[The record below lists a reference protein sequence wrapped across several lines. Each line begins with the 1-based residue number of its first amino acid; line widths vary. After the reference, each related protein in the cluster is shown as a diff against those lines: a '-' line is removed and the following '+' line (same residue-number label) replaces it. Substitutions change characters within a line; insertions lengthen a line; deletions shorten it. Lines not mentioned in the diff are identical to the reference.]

1 MAIDFNLL
9 HSRLEQER
17 KRLAEELEHLKAS
30 NCPASDRGGSWF
42 GKRDEQANEAAEL
55 RKQQSSEGRLKDL
68 LAKVEY
74 ALRKFDEGSY
84 GLCDNCGRSI
94 EPARLEALPHANLCL
109 NCKAFQEGQSRY
121 GSGISP
127 VM

>member
-1 MAIDFNLL
+1 MAIDFDLL
-9 HSRLEQER
+9 RSRLKQEWQ
-17 KRLAEELEHLKAS
+17 RLTEELEHLKAS
-30 NCPASDRGGSWF
+30 NYPTSDRGGSWF

-55 RKQQSSEGRLKDL
+55 SKQQSSEGRLKDL

-74 ALRKFDEGSY
+74 ALHKFDEGSY

-109 NCKAFQEGQSRY
+109 NCKALQEGQSRY
-121 GSGISP
+121 GSSISP

>member
-17 KRLAEELEHLKAS
+17 KRVTEELEHLEAS
-30 NCPASDRGGSWF
+30 NCPTGDRGGSWF

-55 RKQQSSEGRLKDL
+55 RKQQSSKGCLKDL

-74 ALRKFDEGSY
+74 ALHKFDEGSY

-109 NCKAFQEGQSRY
+109 NCKALQEG
-121 GSGISP
+121 
-127 VM
+127 

>member
-17 KRLAEELEHLKAS
+17 ERLTEELEHLEAS
-30 NCPASDRGGSWF
+30 NCPTGDRGGSWF

-55 RKQQSSEGRLKDL
+55 RKQQSSKGHLRDL

-74 ALRKFDEGSY
+74 ALHKFDEGSY

-121 GSGISP
+121 ASGISP
-127 VM
+127 VV

>member
-9 HSRLEQER
+9 YSRLEQER
-17 KRLAEELEHLKAS
+17 KRLTEELEHLQANNYPTGDS
-30 NCPASDRGGSWF
+30 RGSWF

-74 ALRKFDEGSY
+74 ALHKCDEGSY
-84 GLCDNCGRSI
+84 SLCDNCGQSI
-94 EPARLEALPHANLCL
+94 EPARLEALPHATLCL
-109 NCKAFQEGQSRY
+109 NCQAIQEG
-121 GSGISP
+121 
-127 VM
+127 

>member
-17 KRLAEELEHLKAS
+17 KRLIEESEHLKAN
-30 NCPASDRGGSWF
+30 NCPAGDRGGSWF

-55 RKQQSSEGRLKDL
+55 RKQQSSEGHLKDL
-68 LAKVEY
+68 LTKVAY
-74 ALRKFDEGSY
+74 ALHKFDEGSY

-109 NCKAFQEGQSRY
+109 NCKAL
-121 GSGISP
+121 
-127 VM
+127 

>member
-17 KRLAEELEHLKAS
+17 KRLTEELEHLKAS
-30 NCPASDRGGSWF
+30 NYPAGDRGGSWF

-55 RKQQSSEGRLKDL
+55 RKQQSSEERLKDL
-68 LAKVEY
+68 LAKVEH
-74 ALRKFDEGSY
+74 ALHKFDEGNY
-84 GLCDNCGRSI
+84 GLCDNCGQSI

-109 NCKAFQEGQSRY
+109 NCKALQER
-121 GSGISP
+121 
-127 VM
+127 

>member
-1 MAIDFNLL
+1 MAINFNLL

-17 KRLAEELEHLKAS
+17 KRLTEELEHLKAS
-30 NCPASDRGGSWF
+30 DYPASDRGGSWF
-42 GKRDEQANEAAEL
+42 GKRDEQANEATEL

-74 ALRKFDEGSY
+74 ALHKFDEGSY

-109 NCKAFQEGQSRY
+109 SCKAFQEGQS
-121 GSGISP
+121 
-127 VM
+127 

>member
-17 KRLAEELEHLKAS
+17 KRLTEELEHLKTS
-30 NCPASDRGGSWF
+30 NCPTGDTRGSWF

-55 RKQQSSEGRLKDL
+55 GKQQSSERRLKDL

-74 ALRKFDEGSY
+74 ALHKFNEGSY
-84 GLCDNCGRSI
+84 GLCDNCGQSI

-109 NCKAFQEGQSRY
+109 NCKALQEGQSRH
-121 GSGISP
+121 GSGIPP